1 MIAKRE
7 KFIKLT
13 LYLFN
18 LLSFLIGVCL
28 ILIGSAFIT
37 VLKYENSYGRF
48 EINIFTI
55 SILIIGSAIS
65 LLAFLLCY
73 SLYDNNHL
81 NIAIFT
87 FGLIL
92 CTILLLSIGIWSY
105 LIQNSSQFLNKIKT
119 EINESINLYDESNLQ
134 SKETEKI
141 NLLQVKF
148 KCCGL
153 NSHMEWKSNY
163 LLNKD
168 SILRKE
174 FLLNRDQIPFDL
186 PGFVFSYL

>member
-1 MIAKRE
+1 
-7 KFIKLT
+7 
-13 LYLFN
+13 
-18 LLSFLIGVCL
+18 
-28 ILIGSAFIT
+28 
-37 VLKYENSYGRF
+37 
-48 EINIFTI
+48 
-55 SILIIGSAIS
+55 
-65 LLAFLLCY
+65 
-73 SLYDNNHL
+73 
-81 NIAIFT
+81 
-87 FGLIL
+87 
-92 CTILLLSIGIWSY
+92 LLLSIGISSY

-119 EINESINLYDESNLQ
+119 EINESINLYDESDLQ

-141 NLLQVKF
+141 NLLQIKF

-163 LLNKD
+163 LLNKN